1 MCTWEKSVFC
11 FWGWNVLK
19 TTIRCIRTD
28 VWFKGCAS
36 LLILFQDDLSIGVN
50 GVLQSPTIIVL
61 KSISFLMVIA
71 ISLCIDIEVF
81 LCWVYKYLYCY
92 ISFLDWSLDHYVVS
106 FLSCSNNFYFKVCL
120 SDINIAISSFFWFPF
135 AWDIFL
141 HSLTFS
147 LYVSLG
153 LKWVSCRQHIYGSC
167 FCIHSATLCL
177 LLGTFNPFT
186 LKVIIDVY
194 VPIAIFLII

>member
-1 MCTWEKSVFC
+1 MVRKISQYNLNFLKFTETWFVTQNVIYPGDYSMCTWEKSVFC

-92 ISFLDWSLDHYVVS
+92 ISFW
-106 FLSCSNNFYFKVCL
+106 
-120 SDINIAISSFFWFPF
+120 
-135 AWDIFL
+135 
-141 HSLTFS
+141 
-147 LYVSLG
+147 
-153 LKWVSCRQHIYGSC
+153 
-167 FCIHSATLCL
+167 
-177 LLGTFNPFT
+177 
-186 LKVIIDVY
+186 ID
-194 VPIAIFLII
+194 PLIIM